1 MKKVL
6 ITTKLRNGIK
16 DVQGDAILHT
26 VDSDLKIT
34 HISVG
39 ASYYLEL
46 EDDAIVDDIAAVL
59 VNDLLYDYTIRN
71 V

>member
-6 ITTKLRNGIK
+6 ITTKLRDGIK
-16 DVQGDAILHT
+16 DVQGDAILQC
-26 VDSDLKIT
+26 VDLDLKIM